1 MPDRLWHER
10 LSDILDAAGKIRRYV
25 GSMSE
30 GEFYGDSL
38 TFDAVVRN
46 IILIGDAATGIDTT
60 IREQMPGIPWSQ
72 IVGMRNILTH
82 EYFEVDPDVI
92 WHVATLDL
100 PSLVFHLEDFLE
112 ARGTA

>member
-10 LSDILDAAGKIRRYV
+10 LSDILDAAAQIRRYI

-30 GEFYGDSL
+30 SEFYGDSR

-60 IREQMPGIPWSQ
+60 IREQMPEVPWRR
-72 IVGMRNILTH
+72 IVGMRNVLTH
-82 EYFEVDPDVI
+82 KYFTVRPVLV
-92 WHVATLDL
+92 WQVATLRL
-100 PSLVFHLEDFLE
+100 PSLVSHLEDFLK